1 MGFGHVFETLL
12 ELRVSC
18 SYITV
23 NNKEDGMS
31 KYVFVS
37 DNGDDKNDGL
47 DENRPVRSAA
57 SAIKISLKTGREIRM
72 LDNWEAVGRHGKDLE
87 EERKAA

>member
-1 MGFGHVFETLL
+1 
-12 ELRVSC
+12 
-18 SYITV
+18 
-23 NNKEDGMS
+23 MS

-57 SAIKISLKTGREIRM
+57 RAIKISLKKGREIRM
-72 LDNWEAVGRHGKDLE
+72 LDNWEAVDRHGKDLE
-87 EERKAA
+87 KERKAA

>member
-1 MGFGHVFETLL
+1 
-12 ELRVSC
+12 
-18 SYITV
+18 
-23 NNKEDGMS
+23 MS

-57 SAIKISLKTGREIRM
+57 RAIKISLKTGREIRM